1 MKYKSKSHCMFLL
14 KYHLILTVK
23 YRHKLLIDF
32 NLSNSLK
39 EYIKQIARD
48 YDFDVEVM
56 EVDKNHIH
64 LLLELKPAQ
73 CVAEIVKII
82 KSITTKQLWV
92 NYSYLLQ
99 KKLWGSRSFWTSGYF
114 ICTTG
119 DASTETIKKYIENQ
133 GKKT

>member
-1 MKYKSKSHCMFLL
+1 MKYKRKSHCMFLL

-23 YRHKLLIDF
+23 YRHKLLVDF
-32 NLSNSLK
+32 NLSSSLK

-82 KSITTKQLWV
+82 KSITTKQLWI
-92 NYSYLLQ
+92 NYNYLLQ

-119 DASTETIKKYIENQ
+119 DASTETIKKYIQNQ